1 MKRIKKTFLELTTD
15 HGREEKPTLTTP
27 SVFYH
32 RQVISIFKQSP
43 SLFFSLLGFPISHFI
58 GEEFLRSYCGSF
70 ENFAET
76 LISDVPFII
85 IICAAYAEVPELL
98 QHMKRNYQFWKE
110 QEIMGVTGLPPEHI
124 IPLTPTELVR
134 KIEFETLAECKETV
148 EPAEDK

>member
-1 MKRIKKTFLELTTD
+1 M
-15 HGREEKPTLTTP
+15 
-27 SVFYH
+27 SVFRH
-32 RQVISIFKQSP
+32 RQVISILKP
-43 SLFFSLLGFPISHFI
+43 SLCVPFLSFSGLSTIKFQWARTLGLLWAHIRAVGVGGDAHF
-58 GEEFLRSYCGSF
+58 
-70 ENFAET
+70 
-76 LISDVPFII
+76 SDVPSI

-134 KIEFETLAECKETV
+134 KIEFEALAECKETV

>member
-1 MKRIKKTFLELTTD
+1 MTKWRKN
-15 HGREEKPTLTTP
+15 PT
-27 SVFYH
+27 SVFCH

-43 SLFFSLLGFPISHFI
+43 IRFWDFLSTFCQIFIEGILRLIVAQESSRISRDARYW
-58 GEEFLRSYCGSF
+58 RSIY
-70 ENFAET
+70 
-76 LISDVPFII
+76 II
-85 IICAAYAEVPELL
+85 IICTAYAEVPELL

-148 EPAEDK
+148 EPVEDK